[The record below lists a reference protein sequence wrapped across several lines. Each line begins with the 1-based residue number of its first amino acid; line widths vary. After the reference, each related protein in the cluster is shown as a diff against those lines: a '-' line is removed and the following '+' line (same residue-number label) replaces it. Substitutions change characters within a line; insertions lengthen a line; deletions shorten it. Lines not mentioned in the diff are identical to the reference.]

1 MKKLLGISGGLIAMI
16 VAKVLIKSLALNA
29 LDDPNYEAYKTKLN
43 TATTKMDSLNIALEF
58 NIINADTLAKKIIAA
73 NPDIEK
79 LIKTYF
85 ENGRSTEKIKSDLN
99 LLFNYPY
106 LIDLALIEQ
115 IGIKVAQTNE
125 NFSFQEKVPQE
136 VDITKF
142 LSIKHC
148 VNKNPVTYLKIPTKN
163 PNILI
168 YQDTQHAVF
177 KKYIFSS
184 NGYFCLQLKNGE
196 RKYGTWKNVG
206 KNSFECEYK
215 DKDYTETLYFEPTAK
230 EIWRKV

>member
-1 MKKLLGISGGLIAMI
+1 MKKLLGISGGLIAVI
-16 VAKVLIKSLALNA
+16 LVRVLIKSLALNA
-29 LDDPNYEAYKTKLN
+29 LDDPNYEAYETKLN
-43 TATTKMDSLNIALEF
+43 TATTRMDSLNIALEY
-58 NIINADTLAKKIIAA
+58 NIVNADTIAQKIIASS
-73 NPDIEK
+73 PEIKK
-79 LIKTYF
+79 LIKLSF
-85 ENGRSTEKIKSDLN
+85 ENGKSAEEIDTTIKGIFDYPRPIIKA
-99 LLFNYPY
+99 LLKNVG
-106 LIDLALIEQ
+106 AE
-115 IGIKVAQTNE
+115 VAQTNE
-125 NFSFQEKVPQE
+125 NFNFPEKIPQE
-136 VDITKF
+136 VDTAKF

-177 KKYIFSS
+177 KEYIFSS

-196 RKYGTWKNVG
+196 RKYGTWKNVN

-215 DKDYTETLYFEPTAK
+215 EKDHNEILYFEPTAK